1 MIADEREENIFHPDL
16 TFHDDK
22 YFHRNEM
29 HLKGRGTFDFNS
41 VAYKGPRPPLL
52 PQNK

>member
-1 MIADEREENIFHPDL
+1 MRGKKTFFTLILPFMMINIS
-16 TFHDDK
+16 TS
-22 YFHRNEM
+22 NEM

>member
-22 YFHRNEM
+22 YFHQQWNAFER
-29 HLKGRGTFDFNS
+29 
-41 VAYKGPRPPLL
+41 
-52 PQNK
+52 